1 MKGISSFAAVVM
13 VVFVL
18 MGLFGVFIFATFS
31 TGARNQ
37 IGAVEVWGSVDQGVV
52 DKVLS
57 AVRDTRDD
65 FGEVTYTEIPD
76 DELVPSLVEA
86 IAAGRGPDLV
96 FFPSDRI
103 VKDGEKLGT
112 IPYSSVSRRDFQD
125 AFVEAGEVFVRE
137 DGVLALPVVIDPTVM
152 YWNRTLFSNAGVAN
166 PPRYWDELAKIA
178 PTITEKQPNGS
189 LTIATAPLGQ
199 WDNVTHAKSVL
210 VSLVRQ
216 LGTPIVRHTDEGY
229 RVDLLASGKDKV
241 TPSISAVRFITDFA
255 DPVKPM
261 YSWNRSQKNSRDAFL
276 AGTLALYFGPASE
289 LTLLRRANPNLNF
302 DVAELPASRGAGKE
316 VVARVLGAAIPRG
329 AANPNGALEVAFVL
343 TSPDMS
349 KLFAELL
356 LLPAARRDVTLDAS
370 GDAFLAVFR
379 ASALRAFA
387 FLDIDP
393 KETDRIFS
401 RMTESISSG
410 RSTLTE
416 AVGVANS
423 DLQELLRVQ

>member
-37 IGAVEVWGSVDQGVV
+37 IGVVEVWGSVDKDTVG
-52 DKVLS
+52 KVFA

-65 FGEVTYTEIPD
+65 FGEVVYTEVPD
-76 DELVPSLVEA
+76 DELVPTLVEA

-112 IPYSSVSRRDFQD
+112 IPYASVSRRD
-125 AFVEAGEVFVRE
+125 AFVEAGEVFIRE

-178 PTITEKQPNGS
+178 PSITQKQPNGS
-189 LTIATAPLGQ
+189 ITVATVPLGQ
-199 WDNVTHAKSVL
+199 WDNVAHGKAVL

-216 LGTPIVRHTDEGY
+216 LGSPIVRRTEEGY
-229 RVDLLASGKDKV
+229 RVDLLESGKDRV
-241 TPSISAVRFITDFA
+241 TPSISAVRFVTDFA

-302 DVAELPASRGAGKE
+302 DVAELPASRGAGRE
-316 VVARVLGAAIPRG
+316 VAARVVGAAIPRG
-329 AANPNGALEVAFVL
+329 ASNPDGALEVAFTL
-343 TSPDMS
+343 ASPGMS
-349 KLFAELL
+349 RLFAELMT
-356 LLPAARRDVTLDAS
+356 LPPARRDVELDAS
-370 GDAFLAVFR
+370 KDAFLAVFR
-379 ASALRAFA
+379 ASALRSFA

-393 KETDRIFS
+393 RETNRIFS

-410 RSTLTE
+410 RTTLTE
-416 AVGVANS
+416 AVGIANS
-423 DLQELLRVQ
+423 DLQELLRMQ